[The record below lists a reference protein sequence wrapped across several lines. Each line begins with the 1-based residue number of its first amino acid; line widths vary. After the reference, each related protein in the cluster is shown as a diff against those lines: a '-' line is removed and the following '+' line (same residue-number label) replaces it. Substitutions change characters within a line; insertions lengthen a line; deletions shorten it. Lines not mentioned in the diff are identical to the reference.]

1 MEPKLVDFEG
11 ALLQG
16 RLVHT
21 SVRDGRNTVEIPA
34 AWQRAFAEDLFGGIA
49 GRPEG
54 QQQVCYGAVA
64 AYRSETLE
72 LDYLIGVEVE
82 EGSVAPQGLS
92 LVELA
97 AGEYAVFL
105 TPPAANEQE
114 FHEAM
119 RACWEYIFEQWLP
132 RSGRTQRNV
141 PTFERY
147 DERSDAD
154 RPDRQC
160 EVWIPLLARD
170 AA

>member
-1 MEPKLVDFEG
+1 M
-11 ALLQG
+11 QG

-21 SVRDGRNTVEIPA
+21 NVHDGRNTVDIPA
-34 AWQRAFAEDLFGGIA
+34 AWQKAMAEDLFGGIV
-49 GRPEG
+49 GRPAG
-54 QQQVCYGAVA
+54 QQHVCYGAVA

-72 LDYLIGVEVE
+72 LDYLIGVQVE
-82 EGSVAPQGLS
+82 KGSVAPEGLS
-92 LVELA
+92 QVALA

-105 TPPAANEQE
+105 TQPAANEQE
-114 FHEAM
+114 FHAAM
-119 RACWEYIFEQWLP
+119 RACWGYIFEQWLP
-132 RSGRTQRNV
+132 HSGRTQRNV

-147 DERSDAD
+147 DERSDVD